1 MGLHVPFF
9 LFNLLTKYSILGDLL
24 YMVVKCGSVNGVEK
38 YLYWALVCRQMMVDH
53 YCIMGSTFMSPRLTK
68 FIDHIVCWS

>member
-1 MGLHVPFF
+1 
-9 LFNLLTKYSILGDLL
+9 
-24 YMVVKCGSVNGVEK
+24 MVVKCGSVNGVEK

-68 FIDHIVCWS
+68 FIDHSLLVLVV